1 MDGWRRVTDAFMGSV
16 CVAASVQLKFA
27 SLSEDDVLVDP
38 QRKLP
43 ALSFWLNKN
52 NYNSQQA
59 QLWCLTRMWS
69 CLLVLNTKMEILVF
83 WVLLV
88 VKVQLT
94 NNVAASVLCMWRSL
108 AMLFIRWN
116 P

>member
-1 MDGWRRVTDAFMGSV
+1 MVGDVSPMLLWALFVF
-16 CVAASVQLKFA
+16 AASVQLKFA

-59 QLWCLTRMWS
+59 QLWCLTRM
-69 CLLVLNTKMEILVF
+69 
-83 WVLLV
+83 
-88 VKVQLT
+88 
-94 NNVAASVLCMWRSL
+94 
-108 AMLFIRWN
+108 
-116 P
+116 

>member
-1 MDGWRRVTDAFMGSV
+1 MLLWALFVF
-16 CVAASVQLKFA
+16 AASVQLKFE
-27 SLSEDDVLVDP
+27 SLSEDDVVVDP

-59 QLWCLTRMWS
+59 QLWCLTRMCH

-88 VKVQLT
+88 VKVI
-94 NNVAASVLCMWRSL
+94 SL
-108 AMLFIRWN
+108 AVYMWN